1 MMEKPDYSKTLN
13 LPETEFPMRGN
24 LPQREPQMQEKWNEM
39 NLYQKVQE
47 KQNGKPKY
55 VLHDG
60 PPYANGDIHI
70 GHAMNKILKDMIV
83 KFKTLEGY
91 HAPYVPGWDTH
102 GMPIEHAIIK
112 NKGINRHEVPVT
124 DFRQMC
130 YDYALDFVDRQR
142 GQFKRLGVSADW
154 ENPYITLLPKYE
166 SRQIRV
172 FGEMAKRGYIYK
184 GLKPV
189 HWCAACETALA
200 EAEVEYAD
208 KTSPSIFVK
217 FAVKDGKGLLPTDNT
232 FIVIWTT
239 TPWTLPA
246 NVAIALGAQF
256 DYDLVEVNGE
266 KLLIAKG
273 LTESVLKTAG
283 FEGEANV
290 VGSFKGQ
297 ELEGVTAAHPFLDRE
312 SLIILGEHVTL
323 ESGTGAV
330 HTAPGHG
337 MEDYLVGLQYGLPVL
352 APVDGQGKFTSEAG
366 PYAGQFYSKANK
378 QIIADLQ
385 ESGHLLAQKALDH
398 SYPHCWRC
406 KNPVF
411 FRATEQWFGSIEKFR
426 GQVLEQIKEIKWDP
440 SWGELRM
447 HNMMADRSDWCISR
461 QRVWGVP
468 IPIFY
473 CTDCNKEIVN
483 DETIDRI
490 ANLFAEHGSQIW
502 FASEAA
508 DLVPEGLTCS
518 CGGTHFRK
526 ETDTMD
532 VWFDSGSSHMAV
544 CDVRPELQ
552 WPADLYLEGSDQYR
566 GWFNSSLLTGVAVR
580 GQAPYKSILSHGFT
594 LDGEGRKMSKSLGNV
609 VDPLKVL
616 QQYGADI
623 LRMWV
628 ASVDFRADT
637 RVSDGILKQ
646 VAEVYRKIRNTFRYL
661 LGNLKGFDPQTDVV
675 PMEQLLEID
684 RWALN
689 KLEQVRANVLKGYR
703 ENQFHV
709 VYHEVNNF
717 CTVDMSA
724 FYFDVSKDRL
734 YTVAPNAL
742 ERRSGQT
749 VMYEILLTLTQ
760 LVSPILT
767 HTADEVWPY
776 IPGTTEESVQLTQL
790 SERNTYTFDAELDAK
805 WEAIHKVRDEV
816 LKAMEIARQEKLI
829 GKSLTASID
838 LYPDANTLAVLNGTP
853 RLQEV
858 LGVSLVNVFTPGT
871 EVPGDATA
879 YTGLAIRV
887 RSAEGE
893 TCERCRIVTT
903 EVGKQ
908 VDHPTLCPTC
918 ADNVIHFLG

>member
-1 MMEKPDYSKTLN
+1 MEKPDYSKTLN

-39 NLYQKVQE
+39 NLYHKVQE

-83 KFKTLEGY
+83 KFKTLDGFD
-91 HAPYVPGWDTH
+91 APYVPGWDTH

-130 YDYALDFVDRQR
+130 YDYALSFVDRQR
-142 GQFKRLGVSADW
+142 EQFKRLGVRGDW

-166 SRQIRV
+166 ARQIRV

-208 KTSPSIFVK
+208 KTSPSIYVK
-217 FAVKDGKGLLPTDNT
+217 FAVQDGKGVLPTDNT
-232 FIVIWTT
+232 FLVIWTT

-266 KLLIAKG
+266 KLLLAKE
-273 LTESVLKTAG
+273 LTETVLKTAG
-283 FEGEANV
+283 FEDKANV
-290 VGSFKGQ
+290 VASFKGEQ
-297 ELEGVTAAHPFLDRE
+297 LEGVKAAHPFLDRE
-312 SLIILGEHVTL
+312 SLVILGDHVTL

-337 MEDYLVGLQYGLPVL
+337 MEDYMVGLQYGLPVL

-366 PYAGQFYSKANK
+366 PYVGQFYSKANK

-385 ESGHLLAQKALDH
+385 TSGHLLSEKALDH

-411 FRATEQWFGSIEKFR
+411 FRATEQWFGSIDKFR
-426 GQVLEQIKEIKWDP
+426 DQLLEQIKEVKWDP

-447 HNMMADRSDWCISR
+447 HNMMVDRGDWCISR

-490 ANLFAEHGSQIW
+490 SNLFAEHGSQIW

-544 CDVRPELQ
+544 VDEREELQ

-566 GWFNSSLLTGVAVR
+566 GWFNSSLSTGVAIR

-594 LDGEGRKMSKSLGNV
+594 LDGEGRKMSKSLGNT

-623 LRMWV
+623 LRLWV

-661 LGNLKGFDPQTDVV
+661 LGNLKGFNPQTDAV
-675 PMEQLLEID
+675 PVEQMLEID

-689 KLEQVRANVLKGYR
+689 KLEQLRQNMLKGYR

-790 SERNTYTFDAELDAK
+790 ADRNTFTFDAALDAK
-805 WEAIHKVRDEV
+805 WEAILKVRDEV
-816 LKAMEIARQEKLI
+816 LKALEIARQEKLI
-829 GKSLTASID
+829 GKSLTASVD
-838 LYPDANTLAVLNGTP
+838 LYPNAETLAVLNGTP

-858 LGVSLVNVFTPGT
+858 LGVSQVHVYEAGQ
-871 EVPGDATA
+871 EVPSDATA
-879 YTGLAIRV
+879 YAGLAIRV

-903 EVGKQ
+903 EVGAHEE
-908 VDHPTLCPTC
+908 HPTLCPTC
-918 ADNVIHFLG
+918 AGNVIHFLG